1 MPRPSFPPTPQ
12 PSTDITGKC
21 SANAPQ
27 LEGGFTLPPA
37 ALGGRGSVASSSEPS
52 ESASDSSYRP
62 PSPSSPV
69 ATLKPGHARKRSNT
83 TAQQSI
89 ITKDDY
95 SLPPPPTRSRKII
108 QMKPK
113 DTQEMPRAQSQPEN
127 AKATASSTTNGTK
140 KKQAGNTTAA
150 GRKIAR
156 KTAHSL
162 IERRRRSKMNEE
174 FGVLKDMI
182 PACRG
187 QEMHKLAILQASIEY
202 MRYLE
207 QCIGNLKN
215 AHQSRRD
222 SPSSATSEP
231 PPFRHVRE
239 DEDEDVED
247 EEEDEEMEDAVSP
260 TQVEHTAPSSGYQ
273 FMNASPAMY
282 PSDRSV
288 FIHSTTTSPAI
299 MPRDHGH
306 YSANP
311 SPALQPSDPHRYS
324 LASSSVRSTV
334 TSPSIQPSP
343 AFSALTP
350 SASHFSNPFHTG
362 PPSAGPVA
370 APGSSHGATP
380 FTLTSPA
387 LGPQADREDQEATEA
402 LLMLNTDRRSWS
414 GARGMSVKDLLS
426 G

>member
-1 MPRPSFPPTPQ
+1 MPRPNLPPTPQ
-12 PSTDITGKC
+12 PSTDITGKS

-27 LEGGFTLPPA
+27 LETSFTLPPA
-37 ALGGRGSVASSSEPS
+37 ALGGRGSVASSSGPS
-52 ESASDSSYRP
+52 ENASDSSYRP

-69 ATLKPGHARKRSNT
+69 ATSKPSHARKRS
-83 TAQQSI
+83 QQSI

-113 DTQEMPRAQSQPEN
+113 DTQESPKTPSQTQTAN
-127 AKATASSTTNGTK
+127 AKTTTAAANGTK
-140 KKQAGNTTAA
+140 RKQAGNTTAA

-202 MRYLE
+202 MRFLE
-207 QCIGNLKN
+207 QCVSNLKTAN
-215 AHQSRRD
+215 SRRD
-222 SPSSATSEP
+222 SPSSATSELP
-231 PPFRHVRE
+231 PPPAQRLRCDDD
-239 DEDEDVED
+239 DEASDQ
-247 EEEDEEMEDAVSP
+247 DEEMEDAVSP
-260 TQVEHTAPSSGYQ
+260 TYVEPPPTKSRYTFAQ
-273 FMNASPAMY
+273 ASPAIH
-282 PSDRSV
+282 PSDRSA
-288 FIHSTTTSPAI
+288 FTHSTTTSPAI
-299 MPRDHGH
+299 LPHDRTNGNGQ

-311 SPALQPSDPHRYS
+311 SPALRPSDPHHYS
-324 LASSSVRSTV
+324 LGPCSTV
-334 TSPSIQPSP
+334 TSPSIHPSP
-343 AFSALTP
+343 AFSAHTP
-350 SASHFSNPFHTG
+350 SATHFSNPFHNHNG
-362 PPSAGPVA
+362 PPSTGPIA
-370 APGSSHGATP
+370 APGSSHGSLH
-380 FTLTSPA
+380 FSLTSPA
-387 LGPQADREDQEATEA
+387 LKPQADREDQEATEA
-402 LLMLNTDRRSWS
+402 LMMLNTDRRSWS